1 MTMTLTTLL
10 KDESNMSEWL
20 NKNMPK
26 SLAHKVFSAEQVRD
40 NEAAAAQVAKCSMFT
55 LMQRAGEAVFKQLI
69 LSWPH
74 ARTILVL
81 TGHGNNGGDGYIVA
95 HLARQ
100 HGLQVALCCV
110 DTNKN
115 LVGDALLAQQQWH
128 ESGGQLLAWQDVDFT
143 NFPVIVDALLG
154 TGLNGEVKGD
164 YQTIIKQVNAA
175 SGAVLSID
183 IPSGLH
189 ANKGYPLGT
198 AVLAD
203 CTVTFV
209 GIKSGLCTGTGKEYC
224 GELVLDELGI
234 GTEFLQLVQ
243 PQAQLINYASLSPL
257 AARRINAHKG
267 SHGKLLCIGG
277 NRGMAGAI
285 RMAGEAALR
294 TGTGLLKVFCHPNS
308 ELSVGSGR
316 PELMLASQ
324 DLEQQLKW
332 ASCIGIGP
340 GLGQNEWSQAL
351 FTTLQH
357 HLISHPKP
365 LVIDADG
372 LTILASSPEQMKNL
386 PALVITPHPGE
397 ASRLLSC
404 SIMDVEHDRYGA
416 AIELANK
423 YQACCILKGAG
434 TLISDGSQSFVCTD
448 GNPGMASGG
457 MGDVLTGIVAALLAQ
472 GLPALQAAVYAV
484 CLHGAAADKL
494 AAKYGQRGM
503 LATDLFE
510 TLRTLVNWK

>member
-1 MTMTLTTLL
+1 
-10 KDESNMSEWL
+10 MSEWF
-20 NKNMPK
+20 NKNTAK

-40 NEAAAAQVAKCSMFT
+40 NEPAAAQAVKCSMFE

-81 TGHGNNGGDGYIVA
+81 TGPGNNGGDGYIVA

-100 HGLQVALCCV
+100 HGLQVTLCCV
-110 DTNKN
+110 DTTKKPR
-115 LVGDALLAQQQWH
+115 GDALLAQQQWL
-128 ESGGQLLAWQDVDFT
+128 ESAGKLLAWQDVDFT
-143 NFPVIVDALLG
+143 NFAVIVDALLG
-154 TGLNGEVKGD
+154 TGLKGELKEE
-164 YQTIIKQVNAA
+164 YQDIIEQINAA
-175 SGAVLSID
+175 SIPVLSID

-198 AVLAD
+198 AIKANY
-203 CTVTFV
+203 TVTFV
-209 GIKSGLCTGTGKEYC
+209 GIKSGLCTGMGKEYS
-224 GELVLDELGI
+224 GGLVFDELGI
-234 GTEFLQLVQ
+234 GPEFSRLVQ
-243 PQAQLINYASLSPL
+243 AQAQLINYAGLSPL
-257 AARRINAHKG
+257 APRRINVHKG
-267 SHGKLLCIGG
+267 SNGKLLCIGG
-277 NRGMAGAI
+277 NKGMAGAI

-294 TGTGLLKVFCHPNS
+294 TGAGLLKVFCHPNS
-308 ELSVGSGR
+308 ALSVSSGR

-324 DLEQQLKW
+324 ALEQQLSW
-332 ASCIGIGP
+332 ATCMAIGP

-351 FTTLQH
+351 FTTLQQ
-357 HLISHPKP
+357 HLTSHPKP

-372 LTILASSPEQMKNL
+372 LNLLAGFPEQMKNL
-386 PALVITPHPGE
+386 PALVITPHSTE
-397 ASRLLSC
+397 AARLLSC
-404 SIMDVEHDRYGA
+404 STMDVEHDRYGA

-423 YQACCILKGAG
+423 YQACCVLKGAG
-434 TLISDGSQSFVCTD
+434 TIISDGSQSFVCSD

-457 MGDVLTGIVAALLAQ
+457 MGDVLTGIIAALLAQ
-472 GLPALQAAVYAV
+472 GLPALQATVYGV

-494 AAKYGQRGM
+494 AAQYGQRGM